1 MDMTL
6 GSRDLECRQ
15 LNWTQVH
22 RVVWSFLAERFA
34 MTEIAILL

>member
-15 LNWTQVH
+15 LNWSHVH
-22 RVVWSFLAERFA
+22 RVVWSFLAKRVS